1 MKKGIKSRVAA
12 AVTAVAM
19 VLGGVGLTAPKMSK
33 AAEETYQTIIG
44 SSIPYGIV
52 SNKLDQGNTHME
64 TTFATNIYKQ
74 GGSQANEIDLCALLN
89 VGIIVGEL
97 DGGNGVFFGEK
108 HPTPGIQFKTT
119 SEVLAKSNVNNVKD
133 KPGLVYTEVIKTK
146 AEIKTEVDGFI
157 DNMKNKSDSLAS
169 HTATFTT
176 TQLKNGT
183 SDFKNIVIPEA
194 YANQTVYVSVDATAT
209 SGDDKDFIDALAGSG
224 NIVIKK
230 PESTVVVFNITGDR
244 ADGLKLNK
252 IVVNGCESHQDCAGN
267 RSAHNNDV
275 DSKICQK
282 ICWNFVGATKIEL
295 DTTAGMFLVKNPA
308 STVTQRNTAGWI
320 LSAGTVKLEG
330 EFHYIYQGNTD
341 PNGAPIPPTA
351 NFQFDKYDPDKIC
364 LEGAEFT
371 LYTDATCTTPYYK
384 AGEPYKVKSDANG
397 VCKFTGVVE
406 GTYYL
411 KETETVAGFNINTNI
426 YKVLIEGSDVKF
438 GEGVDSTPS
447 LTSLEV
453 VNDPIT
459 AALEVTVIDEK
470 TGDIVPGVKIKIK
483 KPNGKEED
491 KITDSKGKV
500 EYPKA
505 PIGNYTITVTEVPE
519 GYSVTV
525 GSTLTPEVKVG
536 DNPKKVEAKIANKND
551 GSNTPGGN
559 TPGGNTPGGNTP
571 GGNTPG
577 GNTPGGNTPGGS
589 TPGGNGSGA
598 GGNSIVPGG
607 NTAGGT
613 TNTNKADSASVVSN
627 TSKNVSGT
635 PAMGDAMNV
644 TLFVGVMILA
654 MALAAGMIVLR
665 KKED

>member
-33 AAEETYQTIIG
+33 AAGETDDVSSVNYSTIVG
-44 SSIPYGIV
+44 SSIPYGVV
-52 SNKLDQGNTHME
+52 SSKFIQGGHME
-64 TTFATNIYKQ
+64 TTLATRLYRHD
-74 GGSQANEIDLCALLN
+74 GDVNEIDLCNPLSN
-89 VGIIVGEL
+89 VGIIVAAIEGTASVDFGQKQPCQSVKFYTTQAIYDAMSSNSKSNIDSKL
-97 DGGNGVFFGEK
+97 DLQIDTQTNLEAKVD
-108 HPTPGIQFKTT
+108 
-119 SEVLAKSNVNNVKD
+119 VLISSIVAKSDELAAKE
-133 KPGLVYTEVIKTK
+133 TFSSKTL
-146 AEIKTEVDGFI
+146 D
-157 DNMKNKSDSLAS
+157 
-169 HTATFTT
+169 
-176 TQLKNGT
+176 
-183 SDFKNIVIPEA
+183 P
-194 YANQTVYVSVDATAT
+194 
-209 SGDDKDFIDALAGSG
+209 G
-224 NIVIKK
+224 NIVLGDEYANKVVYITVNLDDDTTGFKTAIQNSGGIKITK
-230 PESTVVVFNITGDR
+230 PESTVVVFNVKNGTTLDIQKYD
-244 ADGLKLNK
+244 
-252 IVVNGCESHQDCAGN
+252 VNGRGSDQQAWNTNGAYSEKNADTD
-267 RSAHNNDV
+267 RL
-275 DSKICQK
+275 ICQK
-282 ICWNFVGATKIEL
+282 IIWNITDATTIT
-295 DTTAGMFLVKNPA
+295 TTATAGIFLVKQ
-308 STVTQRNTAGWI
+308 STSTLKVNTSTAGWI
-320 LSAGTVKLEG
+320 LSAGTVANTG
-330 EFHYIYQGNTD
+330 EIHYIYQGSAD
-341 PNGAPIPPTA
+341 PNGAPLPPTA

-371 LYTDATCTTPYYK
+371 LYTDAACTTPYYK
-384 AGEPYKVKSDANG
+384 AGEPYKVKSDADG

-426 YKVLIEGSDVKF
+426 YKVLIVGSNVKF

-577 GNTPGGNTPGGS
+577 GNGS
-589 TPGGNGSGA
+589 NSGA

-607 NTAGGT
+607 NTPGGS
-613 TNTNKADSASVVSN
+613 TNSNKSDSASVTNKKGGSVSA
-627 TSKNVSGT
+627 T
-635 PAMGDAMNV
+635 PAMGDSMNV

-654 MALAAGMIVLR
+654 MALATGMIVLR